1 MFRMPRKS
9 AGGAGGPRIDL
20 VVKTQAIFKGEPQR
34 AERAAGLVRRHWA
47 GTAFAGRR
55 KDAGGDAVGGRGA
68 RRAGPLPRAEATL
81 GCARVSEAGRTAM
94 AAGSAPGWA
103 ARALGAICLLLNLD
117 FTGCS
122 SQPIFGALNG
132 NVTLRASPSKPTMD
146 IVWKKGKDKV
156 VELDDQFGVK
166 AFPPFEGR
174 VHLDNVSGSLSIFN
188 LKVSDEDEYEIESP
202 SIKNNSKYTLK
213 VIEFPPLPTVNCM
226 LNDGNITLQCMI
238 LEPPSRHT
246 DLLQYSWECPPTMP
260 CPSGSSFYPSDMYVL
275 KDSDLSQEVQCVVS
289 NPLFK
294 QKSSI
299 TLSTCAPSDNTRHRY
314 ALFAILPAVVVA
326 ALFFKC
332 FLVRRGQHMNT
343 QN

>member
-1 MFRMPRKS
+1 
-9 AGGAGGPRIDL
+9 
-20 VVKTQAIFKGEPQR
+20 
-34 AERAAGLVRRHWA
+34 
-47 GTAFAGRR
+47 
-55 KDAGGDAVGGRGA
+55 
-68 RRAGPLPRAEATL
+68 
-81 GCARVSEAGRTAM
+81 
-94 AAGSAPGWA
+94 
-103 ARALGAICLLLNLD
+103 
-117 FTGCS
+117 
-122 SQPIFGALNG
+122 
-132 NVTLRASPSKPTMD
+132 MD